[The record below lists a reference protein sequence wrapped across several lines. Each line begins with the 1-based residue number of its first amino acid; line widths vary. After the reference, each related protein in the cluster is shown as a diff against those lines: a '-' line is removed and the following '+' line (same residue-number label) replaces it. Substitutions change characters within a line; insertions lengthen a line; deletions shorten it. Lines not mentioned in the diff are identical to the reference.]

1 LKIAYSLS
9 RKSSNLITAITA
21 SSANPAYPAENLF
34 TGQIS
39 KVWRSVTA
47 AAPIATRTLNI
58 SVPAG
63 VTNCLG
69 VYGCNSTA
77 IAYAIK
83 NAAETATYFSG
94 TLDPTPAS
102 PIRKYNRVWLDW
114 VSNGLALHI
123 ILTLTAPTTAVYHE
137 IGEIVVNESLTMPD
151 PKYGL
156 KQGRKNLQVIQ
167 ELAGGGFY
175 IFNRPKPR
183 EFDLSLILTRETTSI
198 EADYTFVSD
207 PVCEFIDDSVRVW
220 AYPGIRRL
228 LTGDFAEFDNLD
240 EIYEN
245 VGQTPLAMLINEGAE
260 NDHKWTGFFH
270 MMSDPKA
277 SHDYPAFSPV
287 SLSLREA
294 V

>member
-1 LKIAYSLS
+1 LKIAYSLA

-83 NAAETATYFSG
+83 NAAETVTYFSG

-102 PIRKYNRVWLDW
+102 PTRKYNRVWLDW
-114 VSNGLALHI
+114 VSNELALHI

-137 IGEIVVNESLTMPD
+137 VGEIVVNESLTMPD

-167 ELAGGGFY
+167 ELAGGSFY

-183 EFDLSLILTRETTSI
+183 EFDLSLVLTRET
-198 EADYTFVSD
+198 
-207 PVCEFIDDSVRVW
+207 
-220 AYPGIRRL
+220 G
-228 LTGDFAEFDNLD
+228 FDNLD

-245 VGQTPLAMLINEGAE
+245 VGQNPLAMLINEGAE

-277 SHDYPAFSPV
+277 SHDYPEVSPV